1 VRLEQFEQF
10 IALGRLRHF
19 RQAAEYCNLSTSAL
33 TRSIQTLEQDLNCQ
47 LVSRSTRSV
56 ALTEAGEIFL
66 QYCQQCLDAHQLLVQ
81 KLARF
86 NGAKLDKITI
96 GYSADATR
104 IVPQACGKFMQQYPN
119 ISIEMQLQ
127 EQGNLQQ
134 KIQGGLIDLA
144 ISADLEQHQDTTV
157 QTLPEQVLLVAHKDH
172 PLANL
177 SFLPKTT
184 MSSYP
189 LLGCMS
195 NSPTVVKLIEQVADS
210 FDKRSSMRL
219 GNFEQISKLL
229 EDRHQ
234 LALVGLEYL
243 SEVRNLPELKV
254 LDVSYESANVNLA
267 LHVAK
272 AALDQPSINHLLS
285 FIQMEANEQSNVNL
299 NQLAV

>member
-1 VRLEQFEQF
+1 MRLEQFEQF

-127 EQGNLQQ
+127 EQSNLQQ

-144 ISADLEQHQDTTV
+144 ISADIEQHNEVSV
-157 QTLPEQVLLVAHKDH
+157 QSLPEQVLLVVHKNH
-172 PLANL
+172 PIAA
-177 SFLPKTT
+177 SAFLPKATL
-184 MSSYP
+184 SRYP

-195 NSPTVVKLIEQVADS
+195 NSPTIVKLIDQVADS

-229 EDRHQ
+229 EDCHHI
-234 LALVGLEYL
+234 ALVGLEYL
-243 SEVRNLPELKV
+243 SDVRSLPELK
-254 LDVSYESANVNLA
+254 LLEASYESSNVNLA

-272 AALDQPSINHLLS
+272 AALEQPSVNDLLG
-285 FIQMEANEQSNVNL
+285 FIKMEASAQSNINL
-299 NQLAV
+299 SQLAI